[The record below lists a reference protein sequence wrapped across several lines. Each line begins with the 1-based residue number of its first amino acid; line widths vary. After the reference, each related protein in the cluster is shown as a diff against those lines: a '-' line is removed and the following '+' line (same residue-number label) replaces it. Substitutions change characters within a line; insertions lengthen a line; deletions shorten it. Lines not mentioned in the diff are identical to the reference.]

1 MAATRMTTRL
11 RALIEDRALLVMP
24 GAYDAISAKL
34 AERAGFKA
42 IQASGANIVACH
54 YGAPDYSL
62 VSAREMAEQTG
73 RIAHAVDVPVMGDG
87 DTGFG
92 NAVNTYLTVQAFEE
106 AGAAGINIEDQVFPK
121 RCGHLE
127 GKTLIDLDEAVAK
140 VSAAADARRDPD
152 FVINARTDAL
162 GVHGIGEAIRRGN
175 AFLKAGATMVFVE
188 GAHSIEAIEQAVKG
202 IDGPVA
208 VNMVEGGKTPPGLTF
223 AKLEAIGVAR
233 VSLPSTAMQAAIR
246 GVERAFA
253 AVIENDGI
261 EGYDALL
268 AGFGVSQRLLGRDEI
283 FEMEKRYMAGLVDRP
298 GSQGETK

>member
-1 MAATRMTTRL
+1 MVAAKTTRL

-24 GAYDAISAKL
+24 GAYDAISARL
-34 AERAGFKA
+34 VEEAGFAA

-54 YGAPDYSL
+54 YGVPDYSL

-92 NAVNTYLTVQAFEE
+92 NAVNTFLTVRAFED

-127 GKTLIDLDEAVAK
+127 GKTLIDFDEAVAK
-140 VSAAADARRDPD
+140 VTAAAEARRDPD

-162 GVHGIGEAIRRGN
+162 GVYGIEEAIRRGN
-175 AFLKAGATMVFVE
+175 AFLKAGATMVFLE
-188 GAHSIEAIEQAVKG
+188 GADSEESIRRAVDG

-208 VNMVEGGKTPPGLTF
+208 VNLVEGGRTPPGLTF
-223 AKLEAIGVAR
+223 ALLEEIGVAR
-233 VSLPSTAMQAAIR
+233 VSLPSTAMQAAIQGIR
-246 GVERAFA
+246 LALA
-253 AVIENDGI
+253 AVKDKGGI
-261 EGYDALL
+261 EGYGELL
-268 AGFGVSQRLLGRDEI
+268 AGFGVSQRLLGRDAI
-283 FEMEKRYMAGLVDRP
+283 FAMEERFMSGLASKRGP
-298 GSQGETK
+298 S

>member
-1 MAATRMTTRL
+1 MVAAKTTRL

-24 GAYDAISAKL
+24 GAYDAISARL
-34 AERAGFKA
+34 VEEAGFAA

-54 YGAPDYSL
+54 YGVPDYSL

-92 NAVNTYLTVQAFEE
+92 NAVNTFLTVRAFED

-127 GKTLIDLDEAVAK
+127 GKTLVDFDEAVTK
-140 VSAAADARRDPD
+140 VTAAAEARRDPD

-162 GVHGIGEAIRRGN
+162 GVYGIEEAIRRGN
-175 AFLKAGATMVFVE
+175 AFLKAGATMVFLE
-188 GAHSIEAIEQAVKG
+188 GANSEESIRRAVDG

-208 VNMVEGGKTPPGLTF
+208 VNMVEGGRTPRGLTF
-223 AKLEAIGVAR
+223 ALLEEIGVAR
-233 VSLPSTAMQAAIR
+233 VSLPSTAMQAAIQGIR
-246 GVERAFA
+246 LALA
-253 AVIENDGI
+253 AVKDKGGI
-261 EGYDALL
+261 EGYGELL
-268 AGFGVSQRLLGRDEI
+268 AGFGVSQRLLGRDAI
-283 FEMEKRYMAGLVDRP
+283 FAMEERFMSGLASKRGP
-298 GSQGETK
+298 S